1 MFKFA
6 KKDGPDIGANL
17 EKLYP
22 GLDYEDPYLE
32 WVGPIEALSF
42 WSSLFTVCNNG
53 FYTLIQTLY
62 PSTGLH
68 ENPTFNQESDC
79 TQKAPKKKSHLD
91 DSHQAE

>member
-6 KKDGPDIGANL
+6 KKDGPDIGASL

-32 WVGPIEALSF
+32 WVGPIEALNF
-42 WSSLFTVCNNG
+42 WAGLFTVHNNG

-62 PSTGLH
+62 PSTRLH
-68 ENPTFNQESDC
+68 ENRTFNQESDC
-79 TQKAPKKKSHLD
+79 TQEAP
-91 DSHQAE
+91 